1 MKRKSNGGFSLVEI
15 VVAMAILVS
24 IVVPVCNSML
34 VSVRINAKA
43 ETVLKAKLAVS
54 SAVEELMATGIPA
67 NTHEYTS
74 VDDHVTVKVTPVP
87 DVPYYNVE
95 AWYTVDE
102 DTEVARVSTTIRA
115 AEGNGGTE

>member
-24 IVVPVCNSML
+24 IVAPVCSSML

-67 NTHEYTS
+67 NTPEYTS
-74 VDDHVTVKVTPVP
+74 VDDHVTVKVTPESGE
-87 DVPYYNVE
+87 PYYNVE

-115 AEGNGGTE
+115 VEGNGGTE

>member
-1 MKRKSNGGFSLVEI
+1 MMKRKNNGGFSLVEI

-24 IVVPVCNSML
+24 IVVPVCSSML

-67 NTHEYTS
+67 NTPEYTS
-74 VDDHVTVKVTPVP
+74 VDDHVTVKVTPESGE
-87 DVPYYNVE
+87 PYYNVE
-95 AWYTVDE
+95 VTDNNKLVSVK
-102 DTEVARVSTTIRA
+102 VAIRA
-115 AEGNGGTE
+115 KEGG